1 MGPTDYAPP
10 RRPHPRWR
18 QVQPQRHL
26 LGPPPRGWGPHPAAQ
41 TACAGD
47 CETHQLTLPG
57 SKPGREPH
65 SWAWSTAP
73 LSKAAQHPPG
83 PPMHLT

>member
-26 LGPPPRGWGPHPAAQ
+26 LGPPPRGWVLIQLPRLRVQGTVRHTNSHCQAASQAESLTVGPGALPHCPRPPS
-41 TACAGD
+41 
-47 CETHQLTLPG
+47 TLLALPC
-57 SKPGREPH
+57 
-65 SWAWSTAP
+65 T
-73 LSKAAQHPPG
+73 
-83 PPMHLT
+83 